1 MDAVYLAA
9 LAVMAGLTLALL
21 EFCDLLR
28 KGDQP

>member
-9 LAVMAGLTLALL
+9 FAVMAGLTLALL
-21 EFCDLLR
+21 EFCDLLQ